1 MTWFEKG
8 ALLYFMILIALII
21 FALSSGCTPFI
32 SELSDSSGCLY
43 STGGPA
49 PGLPSGVVLVC
60 RSGKEGVTATVTYE
74 DREGRKIR
82 IVHERPVTAVK

>member
-1 MTWFEKG
+1 MYF
-8 ALLYFMILIALII
+8 LLLIGLIV
-21 FALSSGCTPFI
+21 FALTFGGCTPFV

-60 RSGKEGVTATVTYE
+60 RSGKDKAFVYYE
-74 DREGRKIR
+74 DKDGRKIA
-82 IVHERPVTAVK
+82 IGHQ